1 MEAEHMPLRS
11 DWSASN
17 CALARSLDVLGDP
30 WLILIVREAMTG
42 ARRYEQFRAGLGVA
56 DNVLS
61 RRLHTLVEGGLMR
74 KVPYRAENRTHE
86 EYHLTAAGQDLLPV
100 LNALALWGEK
110 HTTAPRPDAHLT
122 ILHSGCGRPT
132 TLADSCSHCGAILT
146 PEDVA
151 WRRPWLGGEPVSLA
165 GPVG

>member
-1 MEAEHMPLRS
+1 MPLRS

-17 CALARSLDVLGDP
+17 CPVARSLDVLGDP
-30 WLILIVREAMTG
+30 WLVLIVREAMTG
-42 ARRYEQFRAGLGVA
+42 ARRYEQFRGGLGVA

-61 RRLHTLVEGGLMR
+61 RRLRTLVDAGLMR

-86 EYHLTAAGQDLLPV
+86 EYHLTDAGQDLLPV

-110 HTTAPRPDAHLT
+110 HTTTPRADAHLT
-122 ILHSGCGRPT
+122 IVHSGCGQPT
-132 TLADSCSHCGAILT
+132 TLADSCSHCGAALT

-151 WRRPWLGGEPVSLA
+151 WHRPWLSDEPVSLA
-165 GPVG
+165 APVG